1 MSDHPRSCGANDTA
15 IFTVSRAAGSS
26 PLVRGQLVFWWP
38 VVILLRI
45 IPARAGPTAETLRLA
60 PSRADHPRSCG
71 ANINTTFYPHRSYG
85 SSPLVRGQR
94 SPRAGSRTRCRI
106 IPARAG
112 PTAGRLSSACTS
124 ADHPRSCGA
133 NHEIAATPVFHLGSS
148 PLVRGQPFCGLFRI
162 VFRRIIPA
170 RAGPT
175 SAYAMRT
182 GATQDHP
189 RSCGANVVHGFVFLS
204 PCGSSPLV
212 RGQPAKSWPSPC
224 PRRII
229 PARAGPTTL
238 RIFGSVI
245 SPDHPRSCGANP
257 TVTASGAHTCGSSPL
272 VRGQPSRAS
281 RIRVDP
287 RIIPARAGPTVRL
300 SYEAGDDPDHP
311 RSCGANR

>member
-148 PLVRGQPFCGLFRI
+148 PLVRGQPWRHSHTCQW
-162 VFRRIIPA
+162 RRIIPA

-175 SAYAMRT
+175 QCRT
-182 GATQDHP
+182 CSETDRTDHP
-189 RSCGANVVHGFVFLS
+189 RSCGANIL
-204 PCGSSPLV
+204 
-212 RGQPAKSWPSPC
+212 
-224 PRRII
+224 
-229 PARAGPTTL
+229 
-238 RIFGSVI
+238 
-245 SPDHPRSCGANP
+245 
-257 TVTASGAHTCGSSPL
+257 
-272 VRGQPSRAS
+272 
-281 RIRVDP
+281 
-287 RIIPARAGPTVRL
+287 
-300 SYEAGDDPDHP
+300 
-311 RSCGANR
+311 

>member
-175 SAYAMRT
+175 RDRIPEWSSAS
-182 GATQDHP
+182 DHP
-189 RSCGANVVHGFVFLS
+189 RSCGANLGVCHADRGHA
-204 PCGSSPLV
+204 GSSPLV
-212 RGQPAKSWPSPC
+212 RGQRRSWFRFPLAL
-224 PRRII
+224 RII
-229 PARAGPTTL
+229 PARAGPT
-238 RIFGSVI
+238 REIVAFAMSKA
-245 SPDHPRSCGANP
+245 DHPRSCGANYAP
-257 TVTASGAHTCGSSPL
+257 DFWLSDIAGSSPL

>member
-85 SSPLVRGQR
+85 SSPLVRGQQ
-94 SPRAGSRTRCRI
+94 RAGYRQPAPARI

-112 PTAGRLSSACTS
+112 PTMKLQRLLYFTS
-124 ADHPRSCGA
+124 DHPRSCGA
-133 NHEIAATPVFHLGSS
+133 NLFAVFFELSSAGSS
-148 PLVRGQPFCGLFRI
+148 PLVRGQRGIASRSGHQH
-162 VFRRIIPA
+162 RIIPA